1 MSDPPPLEHGPL
13 DALLRCLDEES
24 SDNDDENMEDIPV
37 PMHDES
43 QQDQEEEHSQHP
55 SFQVQDDLQQQ
66 TPSNQSQTP
75 RRRRRGT
82 LANYFSSPTARQQ
95 RLKISPC
102 MFCDAVKD
110 VHSLRDHLERSSN
123 CRHLYFSLLHVSST
137 DGVMCKTFKCLF
149 CNEGGNYLRS
159 HLNSSNACFNGY
171 CIKFKVTTIK

>member
-13 DALLRCLDEES
+13 DALLRCLSEEYS
-24 SDNDDENMEDIPV
+24 SSDDNDDNMEEAPV
-37 PMHDES
+37 II
-43 QQDQEEEHSQHP
+43 
-55 SFQVQDDLQQQ
+55 DLQRQ

-95 RLKISPC
+95 RLKNSPC
-102 MFCDAVKD
+102 MFCDAIKD

-123 CRHLYFSLLHVSST
+123 CRHLYFSLLHVSSI
-137 DGVMCKTFKCLF
+137 DGIMCKTFKCLF
-149 CNEGGNYLRS
+149 CNDGGNYLRS

-171 CIKFKVTTIK
+171 CTKFNVTTIK